1 MSINSVLSLLE
12 QNGLA
17 IILLFM
23 VGYIIVN
30 QRLQFRALNDRMDR
44 HDKQCQKFMDYM
56 KEHEGRI
63 SHVEGRLNERQ
74 QPAT

>member
-12 QNGLA
+12 QKGLA
-17 IILLFM
+17 IILRLM